1 MNIKDLEIKYT
12 PTFSNKPHIPEYDLI
27 DTLFDRV
34 DYTEREIGIYEFDFY
49 DKEGDLCQFS
59 LNLKNV
65 YTDYRKWSERFLVYF
80 VMMDKIV
87 HRDPWILRRTI
98 NRSSL
103 GLPGE
108 SIDQYI
114 ADLKKKAFQFL
125 LDLAL
130 KEVELI
136 NENNDHFFIEQIER
150 GLRLYKNKDLS
161 ISLGLK
167 DTCNF
172 FINFLY
178 SITWRVLDPIVTY
191 RNIRRNMQ
199 EGYGYLLQMTTCI
212 VVSFDYTEAK
222 LQIGFGNTDNDTC
235 DYILQDLKALKEK
248 GKFIPIFVD
257 NSIYK
262 EPEIT
267 KLAGYNILKNGDE
280 TIYLTGSFI
289 IGPVDGYSL
298 FEKSKLTVAGAEKIL
313 NISPSELKAKVEYAL
328 MTK

>member
-1 MNIKDLEIKYT
+1 MNTKGLKIIYT

-27 DTLFDRV
+27 ETFFERV
-34 DYTEREIGIYEFDFY
+34 YYTEKQTGIYEFDFY
-49 DKEGDLCQFS
+49 DKEGDLYQFS

-65 YTDYRKWSERFLVYF
+65 YTDYGKWSERFLIYF
-80 VMMDKIV
+80 VTMDKIV
-87 HRDPWILRRTI
+87 HSNTWILRRTI

-103 GLPGE
+103 GLSSE

-125 LDLAL
+125 LNLTL

-136 NENNDHFFIEQIER
+136 NENNDRFFIEQIER

-161 ISLGLK
+161 MSLGLK

-178 SITWRVLDPIVTY
+178 SITWRVLDPVVIY
-191 RNIRRNMQ
+191 RNIRRNLQ
-199 EGYGYLLQMTTCI
+199 EGYLLETTTCM
-212 VVSFDYTEAK
+212 VVSFDYTDAK
-222 LQIGFGNTDNDTC
+222 LQIGFSSSDNDTC
-235 DYILQDLKALKEK
+235 DYILQDLEALKEK
-248 GKFIPIFVD
+248 GKFIPIFID

-267 KLAGYNILKNGDE
+267 KLAEYNILKNGDE

-289 IGPVDGYSL
+289 IGPVGGYSL

-313 NISPSELKAKVEYAL
+313 NISPSELKAKVDYAL

>member
-1 MNIKDLEIKYT
+1 MNTKGLKIIYT

-27 DTLFDRV
+27 ETFFERV
-34 DYTEREIGIYEFDFY
+34 DYTEKQTGIYEFDFY
-49 DKEGDLCQFS
+49 DKEGDLYQFS

-65 YTDYRKWSERFLVYF
+65 YTDYGKWSERFLIYF

-87 HRDPWILRRTI
+87 HSGTWILRRTI

-103 GLPGE
+103 GLSGE

-125 LDLAL
+125 LNLTL

-178 SITWRVLDPIVTY
+178 STTWRVLDPIVTY
-191 RNIRRNMQ
+191 RDIRRNLQ
-199 EGYGYLLQMTTCI
+199 VGYLLETTTCI
-212 VVSFDYTEAK
+212 VVSFDNTEAK
-222 LQIGFGNTDNDTC
+222 LQIGFSSSDNGTC
-235 DYILQDLKALKEK
+235 DYILQDLEILKEK
-248 GKFIPIFVD
+248 GKFIPIFTD

-267 KLAGYNILKNGDE
+267 KLAEYNILKNGDE

-313 NISPSELKAKVEYAL
+313 NISPSELKAKVDYAL